1 MKIKSTK
8 KFLFLFF
15 ILIFSLGTILSQESL
30 EWIGSYSS
38 KELENS
44 QITSEKEKKIY
55 YYWQIQSLKRAI
67 SPRYIRVLDISEY
80 GKNGSFLAKGVLFT
94 YQGIKNNEV
103 EICGN
108 FSSWRCVPMQRN
120 RYGIYY
126 KIVKSGLE
134 DRNENKISKLS
145 YKFRIDGIFDY
156 DSNNPHR
163 EEDGK
168 GSFYSIYQIERED
181 FEKNITYRI
190 IDREI
195 DDDIDFK
202 TVEFR
207 IYSPNSNTIAIV
219 GDFNQWNP
227 EHDYLVKSDDG
238 IFRLRKRLKP
248 GDYLY
253 YYIIDGKPS
262 LDIFNHETRYREET
276 EELCSYISVPSRKLY
291 DTIAKE

>member
-1 MKIKSTK
+1 MTKSK
-8 KFLFLFF
+8 RRKSLFLV
-15 ILIFSLGTILSQESL
+15 LGLVLTLGAIFSE
-30 EWIGSYSS
+30 EDWIGSYSS
-38 KELENS
+38 NQLENPS
-44 QITSEKEKKIY
+44 SFEKERKVY
-55 YYWQIQSLKRAI
+55 YFWQIQSLKRAI
-67 SPRYIRVLDISEY
+67 SPRYVKVLDITEY
-80 GKNGSFLAKGVLFT
+80 GKSGSFLAKGVLFT
-94 YQGIKNNEV
+94 YQGIKSSEV

-108 FSSWRCVPMQRN
+108 FSSWRCIPMERN
-120 RYGIYY
+120 RFGVYY
-126 KIVKSGLE
+126 KIVRSGLE
-134 DRNENKISKLS
+134 DRNERKILKLA

-156 DSNNPHR
+156 DPNNIHK

-168 GSFYSIYQIERED
+168 GSFYSIYHLEREE

-207 IYSPNSNTIAIV
+207 IYSPNANSIAIV

-227 EHDYLVKSDDG
+227 EHDYLVKSEDG

-253 YYIIDGKPS
+253 YYIIDGKAS
-262 LDIFNHETRYREET
+262 LDTFNHDTRYREET

-291 DTIAKE
+291 DPIPKE

>member
-1 MKIKSTK
+1 MKTK
-8 KFLFLFF
+8 FRKKHLFF
-15 ILIFSLGTILSQESL
+15 FISIALVSMGILSQESL
-30 EWIGSYSS
+30 DWIGSYSS

-44 QITSEKEKKIY
+44 PASEKEKKVY

-67 SPRYIRVLDISEY
+67 APRYIRVLDIAEY
-80 GKNGSFLAKGVLFT
+80 GRSGSFLSKGVLFT

-108 FSSWRCVPMQRN
+108 FTSWRCIPMQRN
-120 RYGIYY
+120 RYGVYY
-126 KIVKSGLE
+126 KIVRSGLE

-156 DSNNPHR
+156 DPSNPKR

-168 GSFYSIYQIERED
+168 GSFYSIYQMEQED

-207 IYSPNSNTIAIV
+207 IYSPHSNTVAIV

-238 IFRLRKRLKP
+238 IFRLRKKLKP

-262 LDIFNHETRYREET
+262 LDTFNHETRYREET
-276 EELCSYISVPSRKLY
+276 EELCSYVSVPSRKLY